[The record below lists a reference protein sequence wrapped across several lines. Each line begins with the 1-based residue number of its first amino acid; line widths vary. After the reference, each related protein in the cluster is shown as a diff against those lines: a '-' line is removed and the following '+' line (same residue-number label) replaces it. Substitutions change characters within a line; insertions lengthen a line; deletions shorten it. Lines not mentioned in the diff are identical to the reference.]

1 MITTNSEETD
11 MQICNKC
18 NIRIRGRKECC
29 PLCQGKLT
37 ETEGDEN
44 YAFPVLARKRISSI
58 TFLKVCT
65 FIFIVAEIVFGTVN
79 IMTEGR
85 YSFIGP
91 VILGLVVAWADIV
104 ATMYLRNN
112 IIKVITFEV
121 LVAIVVD
128 FYVDLRTGFYGWSVN
143 WMIPMTL
150 IGLAIATIVAA
161 TIMKLRLDEYIL
173 YIVFDFVMALLQI
186 ICIKNGMN
194 TLPWP
199 AASSIMF
206 YLILIAALVI
216 FRFRDLKNA
225 SEKMFNI

>member
-1 MITTNSEETD
+1 
-11 MQICNKC
+11 MQVCNKC

-29 PLCQGKLT
+29 PLCQGKLN

-44 YAFPVLARKRISSI
+44 LAFPILEKRKITSI

-65 FIFIVAEIVFGTVN
+65 FISIVALIVFGTVN
-79 IMTEGR
+79 IMTNGAFP
-85 YSFIGP
+85 FIGP
-91 VILGLVVAWADIV
+91 VILGVIVAWIDIV

-128 FYVDLRTGFYGWSVN
+128 FYVDMRTGFYGWSVN

-150 IGLAIATIVAA
+150 IGLAIATIITAN
-161 TIMKLRLDEYIL
+161 IMGLRLDEYIL

>member
-1 MITTNSEETD
+1 
-11 MQICNKC
+11 MQVCNKC
-18 NIRIRGRKECC
+18 NIRIRGKKECC
-29 PLCQGKLT
+29 PLCQGKLG
-37 ETEGDEN
+37 ECNGSEN
-44 YAFPVLARKRISSI
+44 AAFPVLEKRKISSI
-58 TFLKVCT
+58 TFFKVCT
-65 FIFIVAEIVFGTVN
+65 FIFITLEIVCGTIN
-79 IMTEGR
+79 LMTEGR

-91 VILGLVVAWADIV
+91 IMLGALVAWVDIY

-112 IIKVITFEV
+112 LIKVITFEV
-121 LVAIVVD
+121 LVAIVID
-128 FYVDLRTGFYGWSVN
+128 YYIDIRTGFHGWSVH

-150 IGLAIATIVAA
+150 IGLAVVTIVTAL
-161 TIMKLRLDEYIL
+161 ILKLRLDEYIL
-173 YIVFDFVMALLQI
+173 YIVFDFIMALLQI
-186 ICIKNGMN
+186 IDMRNGRN

>member
-1 MITTNSEETD
+1 
-11 MQICNKC
+11 MQVCNKC

-29 PLCQGKLT
+29 PLCQGKLN

-44 YAFPVLARKRISSI
+44 LAFPLLEKRKITSI

-65 FIFIVAEIVFGTVN
+65 FISIVALIVFGTVN
-79 IMTEGR
+79 IMTSGAFP
-85 YSFIGP
+85 FIGP
-91 VILGLVVAWADIV
+91 VILGVIVAWIDIV

-128 FYVDLRTGFYGWSVN
+128 FYVDMRTGFYGWSVN

-150 IGLAIATIVAA
+150 IGLAIATIITAN
-161 TIMKLRLDEYIL
+161 IMGLRLDEYIL